1 MRDLFLF
8 KKLKTIAF
16 LVFSILWTNTGN
28 SQTTGYLLEWNG
40 QRINFS
46 SVSGLG
52 ETTQTS
58 IYQNR
63 TLIRVNAL
71 TTSSVKTA
79 TLQKIRCRSDN
90 ELYKWFCSFSD
101 PTRQKRDIV
110 IKLLNMNGE
119 IIKAWKIYQASPSKM
134 DVPPAMDADAN
145 DVVIETLVLTYER
158 VEPDL

>member
-1 MRDLFLF
+1 MIDLFLF
-8 KKLKTIAF
+8 KKWKTIAF
-16 LVFSILWTNTGN
+16 LFFSILWTNTGKC
-28 SQTTGYLLEWNG
+28 QTTGYLLEWNG

-46 SVSGLG
+46 SVSDLG

-58 IYQNR
+58 IYQKR
-63 TLIRVNAL
+63 TLIRVNTL
-71 TTSSVKTA
+71 TTGSVKTA
-79 TLQKIRCRSDN
+79 SLQKIHCSSDN

-134 DVPPAMDADAN
+134 YVPPTMDADAN